1 MQTIL
6 TEILQHISLLEVD
19 EEEHRARMEVLMDV
33 QGDVNV
39 EADIEME
46 MFDMA
51 PSFRQ
56 NETIEVVV
64 DGEF

>member
-1 MQTIL
+1 
-6 TEILQHISLLEVD
+6 
-19 EEEHRARMEVLMDV
+19 MEVLMDV